1 MRWTKGVSVWP
12 VGLTGAARFAGPI
25 VKDGKV
31 VDFHTNWAPNRSFPL
46 DMAGFSIN
54 LKLLVKEKPWVN
66 FNAAARRGYLEPS
79 FLEQLTT
86 RDQLE
91 PLADNCTKV
100 CGSGALKIFICL
112 GWFKCPLSSACRL

>member
-31 VDFHTNWAPNRSFPL
+31 VDFHTNWARNRSFPL
-46 DMAGFSIN
+46 DMAGFSVS
-54 LKLLVKEKPWVN
+54 LKLLVKDKPLVT
-66 FNAAARRGYLEPS
+66 FNATARRGYLEPS
-79 FLEQLTT
+79 FLEQLIT
-86 RDQLE
+86 RDKLE

-100 CGSGALKIFICL
+100 KII
-112 GWFKCPLSSACRL
+112 